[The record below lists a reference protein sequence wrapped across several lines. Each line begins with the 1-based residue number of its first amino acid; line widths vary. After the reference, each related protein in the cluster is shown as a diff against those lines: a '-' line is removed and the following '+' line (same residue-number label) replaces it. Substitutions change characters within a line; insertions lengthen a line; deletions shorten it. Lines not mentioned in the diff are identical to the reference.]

1 MLRQLQ
7 EPDFCI
13 AVCTERYKR
22 RFEGKEA
29 PGQGLGATWE
39 GRWIRQ
45 ILYESKRNDRI
56 IPVVFEFTDVNH
68 IPLVLRDVTRY
79 DLSTDDGYSLLHR
92 ALTRQPLVQRPPIG
106 PMRKRL
112 PELDPGESVA
122 SALLRLCPD
131 PLPATVLARVLH
143 KDETDIPVTLA
154 RVLNSHVVTIRDGLV
169 QLLDPSQTES
179 QALRALRQLTQL
191 SLPSWTSFPTAR
203 MRLPTAAVKP

>member
-7 EPDFCI
+7 DPDFCI
-13 AVCTERYKR
+13 AVCTETYKR
-22 RFEGKEA
+22 RFDGNEA

-56 IPVVFEFTDVNH
+56 IPVVFESTDVNH

-92 ALTRQPLVQRPPIG
+92 ALTRQPLVQRPPVG

-122 SALLRLCPD
+122 AALLRLCPD
-131 PLPATVLARVLH
+131 PLPLRLTRSSQRRIDLPA
-143 KDETDIPVTLA
+143 TLA
-154 RVLNSHVVTIRDGLV
+154 RLLSSMSPTVQNGLV
-169 QLLDPSQTES
+169 H
-179 QALRALRQLTQL
+179 
-191 SLPSWTSFPTAR
+191 SWTCC
-203 MRLPTAAVKP
+203 